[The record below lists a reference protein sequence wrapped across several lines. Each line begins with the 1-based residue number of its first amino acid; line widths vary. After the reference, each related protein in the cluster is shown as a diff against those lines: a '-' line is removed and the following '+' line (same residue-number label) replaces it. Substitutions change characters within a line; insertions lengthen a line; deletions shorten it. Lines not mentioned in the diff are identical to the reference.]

1 MGSEIPVIGSE
12 GNQLY
17 DVEETVFVAVGKH
30 VRESESTLLWA
41 VRNFPE
47 KRICLLH
54 VHQPSHLI
62 TFFDAKLSFIVLKQ
76 PSLKVL
82 RELEVQK
89 VHKLLKK
96 YFHLL
101 PQTEAQPDKVWIEM
115 ENIEKGIVKLVTL
128 HGIRWLVMGAAAD
141 QHYATEMTESTSSK
155 AIYVC
160 QHAPNSC
167 QIWFPCMGCLIYT
180 REAKKDNPI
189 ANLCQEQLPLN
200 LKELKDQ
207 SEDKKQHH
215 VSQKLG
221 SLQPLT
227 SEEHPS
233 ILQAKSVDVGSCD
246 VNSIASSSPKSVRTS
261 RRCMTL
267 AEADHSFENV
277 EPVILSHNS
286 LNFRKLAQK
295 KVPNPCAL
303 AALDAQVFD
312 SFFSHKGVKS
322 IYFLNIKMFLHCL
335 HPVSNES
342 SLLINFIQR
351 EKARS
356 RTAGEIHG
364 RLQQASWD
372 DEQPTQVSFGEP
384 VRGSQCEEDTMDP
397 KLKDETAESPHTEV
411 RKQRKESEAAL
422 VMHKKELETV
432 KGGNE
437 KYVKELGVVE
447 SDNSLLQSQIAESVQ
462 VMEELEEKI
471 ISGVDLLISFRN
483 RRDQLK
489 IEAEKARCELE
500 RLRRLKY
507 SAYSVPT
514 GRKFSMF
521 SFVEISEATSDF
533 DPSKKIGEGR
543 YGSVYHGLI
552 RHTKVAIKTLP
563 HDGSQNQLEFLNQ
576 VEVISRVRHPN
587 LVSLIGICRESRSLV
602 YEFME
607 RGSLEDHLGRGDK
620 TPLRWRTRIRIA
632 IQICSALIFLHKN
645 NPPIAHGNLKPS
657 KILMDSN
664 FVTKISDLGVLHLR
678 PKRPRDQLHG
688 HDSDANCSSQYMD
701 PETLETGE
709 MTPGSDL
716 YAFGIILLCLITGR
730 ASLGIVEDV
739 KHALQKDIFGSMLDI
754 LAGDWPAL
762 EAESLARLAIKC
774 CTRRRSNQPD
784 LASQVWSVLQMMRDI
799 PEAAH
804 SCLDL
809 KEKCRPPSYF
819 LCPIYQEVMKDPY
832 TAEDG
837 FTYEQEAIQ
846 GWFCS
851 GHKTSPMTNL
861 KLDSCDL
868 VPNHALYYAIQDWTK
883 R

>member
-1 MGSEIPVIGSE
+1 MGSEIPVMGSE

-41 VRNFPE
+41 VRNFPG

-54 VHQPSHLI
+54 VHRPSHLI
-62 TFFDAKLSFIVLKQ
+62 TFFDAKLSFVILKQ
-76 PSLKVL
+76 PPLKVL

-89 VHKLLKK
+89 VHKLLKQ

-101 PQTEAQPDKVWIEM
+101 QQTEAQTDKVWIEM
-115 ENIEKGIVKLVTL
+115 ENIEVGIVKLVAL

-141 QHYATEMTESTSSK
+141 QHYATEMTEPTSSK

-160 QHAPNSC
+160 QHASNSC
-167 QIWFPCMGCLIYT
+167 QIWFACMGCLIYT

-189 ANLCQEQLPLN
+189 ANICLEQLPLY

-215 VSQKLG
+215 ESQKLG

-227 SEEHPS
+227 SDEHPS
-233 ILQAKSVDVGSCD
+233 ILQAKSVDISSCD
-246 VNSIASSSPKSVRTS
+246 VNSIASSSPKSVRTL

-267 AEADHSFENV
+267 AEEDRSFENV

-286 LNFRKLAQK
+286 LNSRTLAQK
-295 KVPNPCAL
+295 KQAKV
-303 AALDAQVFD
+303 
-312 SFFSHKGVKS
+312 
-322 IYFLNIKMFLHCL
+322 
-335 HPVSNES
+335 
-342 SLLINFIQR
+342 
-351 EKARS
+351 RS

-372 DEQPTQVSFGEP
+372 NEQLTQVSFGEP
-384 VRGSQCEEDTMDP
+384 VRRSQCEEDTMDA
-397 KLKDETAESPHTEV
+397 KLKDETAESPSTKV

-432 KGGNE
+432 KGDHE

-462 VMEELEEKI
+462 VMEELEKKI

-607 RGSLEDHLGRGDK
+607 RGSLEDHLVGRGDK

-657 KILMDSN
+657 KILIDSN
-664 FVTKISDLGVLHLR
+664 FVTKISDLGLLHLT

-716 YAFGIILLCLITGR
+716 YAFGIILLRLLTGQ

-762 EAESLARLAIKC
+762 EAERLARLAIKC
-774 CTRRRSNQPD
+774 CTWRRLNQPD
-784 LASQVWSVLQMMRDI
+784 LASEVWSVLQMMRDL

-809 KEKCRPPSYF
+809 KEKRRPPSYF
-819 LCPIYQEVMKDPY
+819 LCPIFQEVMKDPY

-846 GWFCS
+846 GWFCG

-868 VPNHALYYAIQDWTK
+868 VPNHALYYASQDWMK
-883 R
+883 RS